1 MKNTYKNPK
10 VEEIIKKVGRESE
23 VIVKNIILGKGE
35 NVEAWIIYVK
45 GQAKESM
52 IDESI
57 LKPLMLQINSEL
69 VLTEDLPEYLCKKY
83 ITSSNSKVSE
93 NIDEVVGSVK
103 SGYTAIIV
111 DDINTCI
118 LINTIGGNYRS
129 ISDPLNEYSV
139 KGTRESFV
147 ENLDTNVSI
156 MGRRIKDTS
165 FTVEKMVVGRRSGT
179 NVALIYIKDI
189 VNEDALNSIR
199 QRIQAVDVDFTTSNG
214 ILEQYIEKNTYSV
227 FPELFTTERPDV
239 VEANLMEG
247 KIAILQDGTPNCLT
261 APAVFIEF
269 FQGPEDYYQ
278 KTLVANLTRILR
290 YIALILII
298 TFPSIYLTLIKFN
311 VELIPLKFIVPITQS
326 RVNIALPPFFEILSM
341 EIIVELLREGGLRL
355 PSKIAQTI
363 SIVGGIIIGDTAIQ
377 AKIVSPP
384 TLLIVGITVVSTF
397 LIPNYDMSLAIRFL
411 RFPMLILANFL
422 GIFGISVGWFLII
435 THLYNMDSFGV
446 PYFALNKEDMKDT
459 FIRAPLWKMK
469 RRPKDIAY
477 KNIIRQGFFKNKFR
491 GNDNG

>member
-1 MKNTYKNPK
+1 MKNTYKSPK

-199 QRIQAVDVDFTTSNG
+199 QRIQAVDVEFTTSNG

>member
-1 MKNTYKNPK
+1 MKNTYKSPK

-411 RFPMLILANFL
+411 RFPMLILANFWVYL
-422 GIFGISVGWFLII
+422 
-435 THLYNMDSFGV
+435 
-446 PYFALNKEDMKDT
+446 E
-459 FIRAPLWKMK
+459 
-469 RRPKDIAY
+469 
-477 KNIIRQGFFKNKFR
+477 
-491 GNDNG
+491 

>member
-1 MKNTYKNPK
+1 MKNTYKSPK